1 MAIQPIDLQTLY
13 AQLEKVG
20 KTQVHQQAA
29 VQNAREAELARN
41 REDAQKKVTTVQ
53 EAEAGEEG
61 TGIVRERKD
70 SSGDTAND
78 ARSGPEGR
86 QQENTAP
93 EESDDREVIRDPDL
107 GSHIDISG

>member
-41 REDAQKKVTTVQ
+41 REDAQKKV
-53 EAEAGEEG
+53 
-61 TGIVRERKD
+61 
-70 SSGDTAND
+70 
-78 ARSGPEGR
+78 
-86 QQENTAP
+86 
-93 EESDDREVIRDPDL
+93 
-107 GSHIDISG
+107 